1 MITNKPI
8 ILVGGPDSGKS
19 NYLARLWLAFRS
31 ERFDLKPTAT
41 PEDIKYIESI
51 AAHLLRGKF
60 VPRTDKDDNIRDFSV
75 EVISQNKNIT
85 AQLVVPDM
93 YGEIWEK
100 AVRTLE
106 IPEKWLNSL
115 RNSSNAM
122 IFVRVQSENNFEP
135 LDWVVSQKLLKN
147 GFGDEASNSEI
158 PTQITLIELLRFIND
173 NVKRAGKTKP
183 KVAVIVTAWDLLH
196 ADEQAE
202 GPEKYLKK
210 QFPMFSGRLDDID
223 SLEVKVFGSS
233 IVGGDFKVQDFL
245 KAFLDKEID
254 DAGYIVFQEG
264 DKSSEEIKD
273 LTEPIN
279 WLLS

>member
-1 MITNKPI
+1 MGNKPI

-19 NYLARLWLAFRS
+19 NFLARLWLAFRS
-31 ERFDLKPTAT
+31 ERFDLQPTAT

-60 VPRTDKDDNIRDFSV
+60 VPRTDKDDKARDFSV
-75 EVISQNKNIT
+75 EVISKSKNIT
-85 AQLVVPDM
+85 AQMVVPDM

-106 IPEKWLNSL
+106 IPEKWLNAL
-115 RNSSNAM
+115 RQATNAI

-135 LDWVVSQKLLKN
+135 LDWVVSQKWLKN
-147 GFGDEASNSEI
+147 GFGDEATNDEI

-173 NVKRAGKTKP
+173 NINRTSQAKP
-183 KVAVIVTAWDLLH
+183 KVAIVVTAWDLLH
-196 ADEQAE
+196 VDERAE

-210 QFPMFSGRLDDID
+210 QFPMFAGRLADVDRLDI
-223 SLEVKVFGSS
+223 KVFGSS
-233 IVGGDFKVQDFL
+233 IVGGDFKVEDFV
-245 KAFLDKEID
+245 KAFLEKEID
-254 DAGYIVFQEG
+254 ETGYIVYQDGE
-264 DKSSEEIKD
+264 KSSDECKD
-273 LTEPIN
+273 LTEPVN